1 MRNKLIMVC
10 WLIAM
15 VAGVRAQSLQV
26 IGKVTDNE
34 GLEVIG
40 GNVTLKGAAGVG
52 TITDMNGGYA
62 ITVPDASKAVLVFSY
77 IGYQTQEIQV
87 KGRKQIDVVMKADN
101 QLLNEVVVVGY
112 SVVQRKDLTGSVASV
127 KSDELMKVPTTDATQ
142 ALSGRLAGVQIVQTD
157 GQPGS
162 EASIRVRGGISITQ
176 SNEPLYVIDGFPTE
190 DGMSSLDPADIE
202 SIDVLKDA
210 SATAIYGARGANGVV
225 LITTK
230 SGQGKGG
237 KGTVTFDAYIG
248 FRRLANKLN
257 TLSTEEYVL
266 ADYERTLG
274 TSTSPEESMLAWQN
288 RYGSFL
294 EIHDNYGNRPG
305 IDWLDETM
313 GRLTLTQN
321 YRVGMNGGSD
331 AVKYNLSYSY
341 NKDEGAMIYSGSE
354 RHNIALSVNG
364 KVNDKISVTGRVNFD
379 QRNIYGAGVAGNGT
393 NEGGSNTDARFNKM
407 AQILQYRPTI
417 GLHGSDEELLQGED
431 PLLEDSEGNVM
442 QNPLINAAEEHD
454 DREIRTLQV
463 NGGLTYKIVK
473 GLTFRNNT
481 GMRYRAQRRELFY
494 GDQSIMGKRNG
505 IYGSIRNTED
515 GSFQTSNVLTYEK
528 RIKKVHKLT
537 AQLGQEFVHRW
548 ERYVET
554 GVSGLSS
561 DEFGLD
567 DMGMGVPSV
576 ANSSVNDDDNLLS
589 FFTRIN
595 YDYKDKYLF
604 SGTFRADGS
613 SKFGK
618 NNKWG
623 YFPAVSAAW
632 RMGEEDFIKRMGIFS
647 DLKLRMGYG
656 LAGNNRIGSYNSL
669 ALLTSIN
676 TAMGNSLVPGYASER
691 IPNKDL
697 KWEANKT
704 FNVGLDMGF
713 LEQRIIISPEFY
725 INKSSNLLLDAQLP
739 MSSGYASMIVNAG
752 ATKNVGVDLTVNTR
766 NIVGEKFNWNTTL
779 TFSHNRSTVE
789 ALTGESVQLYEAQ
802 FGYNQSTH
810 RLAVGEPIGQ
820 FYGYITEGVYQ
831 VSDFDYDAATKTYTL
846 KEGVP
851 YKGDRNSVQPGDWKF
866 RNLDGNEV
874 IDENDKTVI
883 GHASPK
889 FYGGLNNNFTYKNF
903 DLSIFLTYSYGNEV
917 LNATKLVTTKVGKQ
931 NSNALA
937 VMNSGNRWMTI
948 NAEGRVVTDPEE
960 LAALNAGKSI
970 ASWRDNEEGDKYV
983 HSWAVE
989 DASFLKLSNITL
1001 GYTFPKQLVR
1011 KFRLSKLRIY
1021 ATGNNLLTWTPYTG
1035 FDPEVS
1041 NMRSPLT
1048 PGVDF
1053 GAYPRSRSFIFGAN
1067 IAF

>member
-257 TLSTEEYVL
+257 TLCTEEYVL

-779 TFSHNRSTVE
+779 TFSHNCSTVE

>member
-1 MRNKLIMVC
+1 M
-10 WLIAM
+10 
-15 VAGVRAQSLQV
+15 
-26 IGKVTDNE
+26 
-34 GLEVIG
+34 
-40 GNVTLKGAAGVG
+40 
-52 TITDMNGGYA
+52 
-62 ITVPDASKAVLVFSY
+62 
-77 IGYQTQEIQV
+77 
-87 KGRKQIDVVMKADN
+87 
-101 QLLNEVVVVGY
+101 
-112 SVVQRKDLTGSVASV
+112 
-127 KSDELMKVPTTDATQ
+127 
-142 ALSGRLAGVQIVQTD
+142 
-157 GQPGS
+157 
-162 EASIRVRGGISITQ
+162 
-176 SNEPLYVIDGFPTE
+176 
-190 DGMSSLDPADIE
+190 
-202 SIDVLKDA
+202 KDA

-248 FRRLANKLN
+248 FRRLANRLN

-294 EIHDNYGNRPG
+294 EIHDNYGDRPG

-313 GRLTLTQN
+313 GRLTMTQN

-379 QRNIYGAGVAGNGT
+379 QRNIYGAGVAGNGI

-831 VSDFDYDAATKTYTL
+831 VSDFDYDAATQTYTL

-960 LAALNAGKSI
+960 LAALNAGKNI

>member
-294 EIHDNYGNRPG
+294 EIHDNYGDRPG

-313 GRLTLTQN
+313 GRLTMTQN

-393 NEGGSNTDARFNKM
+393 NEGGSNTDARFNTM

-515 GSFQTSNVLTYEK
+515 GSLQMSNVLTYEK

>member
-15 VAGVRAQSLQV
+15 VAGVRAQSLQI

-62 ITVPDASKAVLVFSY
+62 ITVLDASKAVLVFSY
-77 IGYQTQEIQV
+77 IGYQTQEIPV

-248 FRRLANKLN
+248 FRRLANRLN

-294 EIHDNYGNRPG
+294 EIHDNYGDRPG

-313 GRLTLTQN
+313 GRLTMTQN

-481 GMRYRAQRRELFY
+481 GMRYRVQRRELFY

>member
-15 VAGVRAQSLQV
+15 VAGVRAQSLQI

-248 FRRLANKLN
+248 FRRLANRLN

-294 EIHDNYGNRPG
+294 EIHDNYGDRPG

-515 GSFQTSNVLTYEK
+515 GSFQMSNVLTYEK

-676 TAMGNSLVPGYASER
+676 TAMGNSFVPGYASER

-831 VSDFDYDAATKTYTL
+831 VSDFDYDAVTKTYTL

>member
-15 VAGVRAQSLQV
+15 VAGVRAQSLQI

-77 IGYQTQEIQV
+77 IGYQTQEIPV

-248 FRRLANKLN
+248 FRRLANRLN

-294 EIHDNYGNRPG
+294 EIHDNYGDRPG

-313 GRLTLTQN
+313 GRLTMTQN

-379 QRNIYGAGVAGNGT
+379 QRNIYGAGVAGNGI

-960 LAALNAGKSI
+960 LAALNAGKNI

>member
-77 IGYQTQEIQV
+77 IGYQTQEIPV

-248 FRRLANKLN
+248 FRRLANRLN

-294 EIHDNYGNRPG
+294 EIHDNYGDRPG

-313 GRLTLTQN
+313 GRLTMTQN

-789 ALTGESVQLYEAQ
+789 ALNGESVQLYEAQ